1 MLFFMVSAITVGAAK
16 VQSAPVVVAVNE
28 NTKIS
33 FFFPSA
39 ITKVIEPAEQYTFI
53 HTQGEDMGVLTGKKG
68 GPSNLTIITAD
79 GNIYSF
85 ALNYQ
90 KYVTDLTYILSLEQA
105 VGKVP
110 VPGAA
115 VGRAPSNISAAPED
129 ATTNAASQPV
139 RAGPR
144 KEAPTKAD
152 SQEDTNDLVE
162 HDGPLEKTDNEILSE
177 QDFYSV
183 DKIGYMTVFCENSY
197 DQNPELKNIRA
208 SNSLIT
214 LRLNAIRADRTELY
228 FILELENASWS
239 DYRTESLHFFV
250 KSRELRG
257 KQEIEPLLIFNLKD
271 TVPSKSRERLVFV
284 CKDFQLATGQ
294 MVYVLLEENNG
305 QRRVI
310 LPLKSGLINLK

>member
-1 MLFFMVSAITVGAAK
+1 M
-16 VQSAPVVVAVNE
+16 Q
-28 NTKIS
+28 
-33 FFFPSA
+33 
-39 ITKVIEPAEQYTFI
+39 QR
-53 HTQGEDMGVLTGKKG
+53 TQ
-68 GPSNLTIITAD
+68 PRNQ
-79 GNIYSF
+79 F
-85 ALNYQ
+85 C
-90 KYVTDLTYILSLEQA
+90 
-105 VGKVP
+105 
-110 VPGAA
+110 
-115 VGRAPSNISAAPED
+115 
-129 ATTNAASQPV
+129 
-139 RAGPR
+139 AGPR

-162 HDGPLEKTDNEILSE
+162 HDGPLEKTDNEGLSE

-183 DKIGYMTVFCENSY
+183 DKTGYMTVFCENSY
-197 DQNPELKNIRA
+197 DQDPELKNIRA